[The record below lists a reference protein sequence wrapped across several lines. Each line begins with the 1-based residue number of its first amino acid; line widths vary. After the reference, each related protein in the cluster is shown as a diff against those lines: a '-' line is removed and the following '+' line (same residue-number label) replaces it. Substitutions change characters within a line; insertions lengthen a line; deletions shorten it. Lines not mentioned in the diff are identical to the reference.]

1 MTHAQ
6 NEVYTV
12 FICKPLG
19 GGGGGG
25 GGGGSGERDRDGKRH
40 KERLRECCSGRLQ
53 HTVGGT
59 RLQKKKEL
67 TGLMGRELVPA
78 GFKLKT
84 HSLPGKEKGEHEL
97 AQ

>member
-12 FICKPLG
+12 FILQNLECVCG
-19 GGGGGG
+19 GWAW
-25 GGGGSGERDRDGKRH
+25 GGSGERDRDGKRH